1 MDLQAIRIKIGEHIA
16 EPMNTQV
23 RQKHEL
29 RNSNSNIIEDLSTDS
44 HFENKWKKY
53 GSPLK

>member
-16 EPMNTQV
+16 ELMNTQV

-44 HFENKWKKY
+44 HFENK
-53 GSPLK
+53 